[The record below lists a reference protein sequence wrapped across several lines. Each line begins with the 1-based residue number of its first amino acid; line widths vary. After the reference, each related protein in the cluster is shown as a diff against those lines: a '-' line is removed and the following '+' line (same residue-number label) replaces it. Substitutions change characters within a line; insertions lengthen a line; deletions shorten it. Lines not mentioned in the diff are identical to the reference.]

1 MLKNLSLYAD
11 VAEIIL
17 EHHENI
23 DGSGYPRGLT
33 EQQLQKE
40 TLVLS
45 VVSDYFSMCNN
56 RPYRKALSSEMAI
69 TKIREGIGKRYRK
82 DIADLLEKAVGE
94 K

>member
-1 MLKNLSLYAD
+1 M
-11 VAEIIL
+11 
-17 EHHENI
+17 
-23 DGSGYPRGLT
+23 T

-56 RPYRKALSSEMAI
+56 RPYRKAMSSETAI
-69 TKIREGIGKRYRK
+69 MRIREGIGKRYRK
-82 DIADLLEKAVGE
+82 DIAELLEKAVGE